1 VCCLHHNAA
10 LFLTCIG
17 CLIVQ
22 IQNFRDSTGSTV
34 NSTTNQVGGA
44 SVVPFSIHNHHE
56 HIIPSPFVD
65 IRKRIENLEKSA
77 EKRAAGKK
85 SASRSGDNAVSKE
98 NVPAAASHKNAFKGP
113 KTFTTVLFP
122 TLASVHAEINIL
134 GRTEYKDQ
142 SRRQNS
148 IYSRDGL
155 PPPTPLASVPST
167 PITAKAT
174 PAQKPRM
181 MLDGTNVKEFEAAL
195 AMVTNPVLYL
205 EPAKS
210 FEDQAAIMG
219 KLRDSLHDGPAPKPK
234 TRKRTVAEVAADEA
248 QAAKEERFLLNYD
261 ESYTAATIAAATS
274 GRAAGVS
281 SEAQVGVSY
290 DRSFKRL
297 KTLETI
303 KLQHAKIEQERRDQE
318 ARLQQAKNQQAKN
331 QQAAAEEAKRREMRE
346 MQQKKLQQQAQLEQ
360 YKRQREKDMAQ
371 LQNNIAASNAQKL
384 ARSAAA
390 LSPRT
395 AQGGAA
401 PMSPDVRQSS
411 PGSPPTPDN
420 NAALAGV
427 PMARDPSSQG
437 ISSPARPPSAA
448 QRPNGV
454 AMQRQIS
461 QVTHSNTGTP
471 QALSTPNMANV
482 GPVRNMTP
490 QPMHGSPAPNH
501 QSTPIMMPPTNGQ
514 LTPEQQQQLTN
525 MNMYRNRMMHQ
536 QQLAAQQ
543 GLGMPGTQ
551 LSPQQMQMMQMQRQL
566 SQQGGAVQNPVANGM
581 PGNPSMQMAP
591 GANGQPANPLVALA
605 NQVNTFLQNMMRAA
619 QNTSPI
625 LVQLVQTFIEKKK
638 EWEGRWQLSTNARK
652 MNFLNTHGGAP
663 NPQQIEMFRNNELI
677 AFQTHWRQFTTQAQV
692 AYQRQRTLIMQQQH
706 QHQMLQQ
713 QQQQQQ
719 QQGPQQ
725 QQPQSQQQ
733 QQQQQAQQ
741 QAAQQQAAQQQAAQQ
756 QAAQQQAAQQQALQQ
771 QAAQQQAA
779 QQQAAQQQQPQM
791 MMNQGRQMMQAG
803 GHQMSVQPSTQ
814 QYAQALQQHKM
825 NILSQNPHLQAQH
838 AQQIHAN
845 AQAQQAHAQ
854 QAHRNFMF
862 QNMQMQGLT
871 PAQMQQMGMGM
882 AAQGQMQPGQGMPGG
897 QGM

>member
-1 VCCLHHNAA
+1 M
-10 LFLTCIG
+10 
-17 CLIVQ
+17 
-22 IQNFRDSTGSTV
+22 
-34 NSTTNQVGGA
+34 
-44 SVVPFSIHNHHE
+44 
-56 HIIPSPFVD
+56 
-65 IRKRIENLEKSA
+65 EKSA
-77 EKRAAGKK
+77 EKKAAGKK

-98 NVPAAASHKNAFKGP
+98 NAPAATSHKNAFKGP

-122 TLASVHAEINIL
+122 TPASVHAEINML
-134 GRTEYKDQ
+134 GRTEYKDP

-148 IYSRDGL
+148 IYSRDGF

-167 PITAKAT
+167 PITSKAT

-234 TRKRTVAEVAADEA
+234 TRKRTVAELAADEA

-318 ARLQQAKNQQAKN
+318 ARLQAAKNQQAKN
-331 QQAAAEEAKRREMRE
+331 QQAAAEEAKRREQQ
-346 MQQKKLQQQAQLEQ
+346 QQKKLQQQAQLDQ
-360 YKRQREKDMAQ
+360 YKRQREKEMAQ

-384 ARSAAA
+384 ARSNAA
-390 LSPRT
+390 LSPRA
-395 AQGGAA
+395 AQGGAG
-401 PMSPDVRQSS
+401 PMSPDVRQST
-411 PGSPPTPDN
+411 PGSPPTPDT

-437 ISSPARPPSAA
+437 VASPARPPSAA
-448 QRPNGV
+448 QRPNGA

-461 QVTHSNTGTP
+461 QVTHSNNGTP

-490 QPMHGSPAPNH
+490 QPPMHGSPAPNH
-501 QSTPIMMPPTNGQ
+501 QSTPIMMPSANGQ
-514 LTPEQQQQLTN
+514 LTPEQQHQLTN
-525 MNMYRNRMMHQ
+525 LYRNRMMQ

-543 GLGMPGTQ
+543 GLAMPGTQ
-551 LSPQQMQMMQMQRQL
+551 LSPQQYQMMQMQRQI
-566 SQQGGAVQNPVANGM
+566 SQQGGAAQNPIANGM
-581 PGNPSMQMAP
+581 PGNPNAQMAP
-591 GANGQPANPLVALA
+591 GANGQQANQLMALA
-605 NQVNTFLQNMMRAA
+605 TQINNMLQNMMRAA
-619 QNTSPI
+619 QSTSPV
-625 LVQLVQTFIEKKK
+625 LVKMVTTFIEKKAA
-638 EWEGRWQLSTNARK
+638 WEARWQTMTNARK
-652 MNFLNTHGGAP
+652 ASFLNQHGGTPSA
-663 NPQQIEMFRNNELI
+663 QQVEMFRNNEMM
-677 AFQTHWRQFTTQAQV
+677 AYQTHWREFTTQAQ
-692 AYQRQRTLIMQQQH
+692 AAFQKQRNILQQQH
-706 QHQMLQQ
+706 LHQM
-713 QQQQQQ
+713 QQQ
-719 QQGPQQ
+719 QQGLQQ
-725 QQPQSQQQ
+725 QQPQSQQ

-741 QAAQQQAAQQQAAQQ
+741 QAAQQQAQQQQVAQQQAAQQ
-756 QAAQQQAAQQQALQQ
+756 L
-771 QAAQQQAA
+771 AA

-791 MMNQGRQMMQAG
+791 MMSQGRQMMPMG
-803 GHQMSVQPSTQ
+803 GHPMSVSQSQHYQ
-814 QYAQALQQHKM
+814 QQLQQHKM
-825 NILSQNPHLQAQH
+825 NIINQNPQLQAQNQALQAH
-838 AQQIHAN
+838 AAQAHAAQVQAAQFHAN
-845 AQAQQAHAQ
+845 AQA
-854 QAHRNFMF
+854 RNFML
-862 QNMQMQGLT
+862 QNMPGMQGLT